1 MTIALM
7 DYPDMRIKPP
17 NYQTQF
23 CNYSY
28 PREPELP
35 SSQFFFLLAQKVS
48 RDWKGTK
55 PSQKKWPECT
65 LTLIIPWDI
74 FVFQ

>member
-1 MTIALM
+1 MNLALM

-17 NYQTQF
+17 NYYTQF

-35 SSQFFFLLAQKVS
+35 SSPFFFSLH
-48 RDWKGTK
+48 RRF
-55 PSQKKWPECT
+55 PENGREQN
-65 LTLIIPWDI
+65 LYKRKNDQN
-74 FVFQ
+74 VH